1 MTEDEFNRLK
11 EKHAVL
17 LRLCKGGERRTIQ
30 VKEKNLQAAAD
41 EHAFCAVAALNTPEA
56 DALVKLFDLKDVVRG
71 LNITPPLGGS
81 EDDAAL
87 YVQRF
92 LEALRAEVDKIDD
105 QDIIASACQAV
116 LSKGTYFNAKLMHS
130 SADSPRFLARE
141 KRSGLPH
148 LSSRSVQ
155 AFLLDQSSNDSTGQY
170 QQVAKTVNAGSGLL
184 NERTA
189 QAVLEGA
196 KQAFQA
202 KTQRAPRVDARL
214 RQILLPV
221 LNGYASITPIPMGGI
236 SVIMSSTAQQIE
248 QREAEREAEAR
259 IAEQDEVAAQKKTKG
274 AGRPSK
280 KTVQKPTAIK
290 VRPLFGRI
298 AYPVGGANP
307 QNVSLLNA
315 SAITRPFFF
324 AVPQRTNSM
333 AEAVAFAKRGFRIYL
348 TNDELKEVAA
358 QIQGLADEWR
368 NSAGLTARN
377 IQASG
382 PFARLIR
389 KWNARARNLTE
400 ALPVDDPEFIESVE
414 KSVLEDTLAKC
425 ILSSCFNHEYA
436 EALATKV
443 VCAIERR
450 FQKIIDNDDIGGID
464 RSRLMA
470 AAIKVLER

>member
-11 EKHAVL
+11 EKHAAL

-41 EHAFCAVAALNTPEA
+41 EQAFCAVAALNTPEA
-56 DALVKLFDLKDVVRG
+56 DALVKLFGLKGVALG
-71 LNITPPLGGS
+71 LNVTPPLGDG
-81 EDDAAL
+81 EDGAAL

-105 QDIIASACQAV
+105 QDIIASACQSV

-130 SADSPRFLARE
+130 SADSPRFLVRE
-141 KRSGLPH
+141 KQSKLPH

-170 QQVAKTVNAGSGLL
+170 QQIAKIVNTGSGLL

-202 KTQRAPRVDARL
+202 KIQRAHRVDARL

-221 LNGYASITPIPMGGI
+221 SNGYASITPIPMGGI
-236 SVIMSSTAQQIE
+236 SVIMSSAAQQIE
-248 QREAEREAEAR
+248 QREAEREVEAR
-259 IAEQDEVAAQKKTKG
+259 IAGQDEVATQKKAKG

-280 KTVQKPTAIK
+280 KAVQKPAAIH

-333 AEAVAFAKRGFRIYL
+333 AEAVAFAKRGFRVYL
-348 TNDELKEVAA
+348 ASDELKEVVA

-368 NSAGLTARN
+368 NSSGLTARN

-389 KWNARARNLTE
+389 KWDARARNLAE
-400 ALPVDDPEFIESVE
+400 NLPVDDAQFMGAIEE
-414 KSVLEDTLAKC
+414 RVLEDKLSKC
-425 ILSSCFNHEYA
+425 ILGSCFNHEYA
-436 EALATKV
+436 EALAGKV
-443 VCAIERR
+443 VRAIERR
-450 FQKIIDNDDIGGID
+450 FPKIVDNDDIGGID

-470 AAIKVLER
+470 AAIKILER